1 VNAVHDSI
9 LLEVLDK
16 RISEASRLLQ
26 GVMEQAG
33 DEILQEI
40 PCLAEVKTGK
50 NWSFKE
56 GRCGFG
62 SIFGR
67 VASMG
72 LRFFRHE

>member
-9 LLEVLDK
+9 LLEVPDK

-40 PCLAEVKTGK
+40 PCLAA
-50 NWSFKE
+50 FKE

-62 SIFGR
+62 SIFSR